1 MKKGFTL
8 AELLG
13 VIVILAVVALIA
25 FPIVS
30 QSIDSNRKK
39 LYQSQLDEIKLGAE
53 KWAYENINMLP
64 TANNGTVTITLL
76 NLKESGFLP
85 LDIKNPITGKLLPND
100 MTITITYRNNSY
112 DITVNGESGTDVN
125 NDFNSNAPTI
135 ILNGEAITY
144 VEIKGTYSELGA
156 IAKDKDGNL
165 IDDISI
171 TYREGSTEVGGIDAS
186 RFTTYSVVY
195 SATSNGYTSNITRT
209 VIVRDTTA
217 PVLSLEDT
225 TELTKD
231 ELASFNLLAG
241 VSVTD
246 NSGETINIQTSG
258 FDRLPTDKIVEYK
271 ACDSSNNCTTKRRII
286 KIVSVKEYV
295 DNSGANKPKLLANM
309 IPIKYNGSSW
319 VYADVSEEWYDYNS
333 KEWANAVVLNSGVT
347 KSVGNTISESEIAL
361 WYVWI
366 PRYKYQLFNANNGS
380 VSVQQINVTF
390 ETGTST
396 TGTVRCVDK
405 VSKSGNDSE
414 ICTNA
419 INGNW
424 YTHPAFTFGDKDLTG
439 FWMGKFEVS
448 TTNST
453 CNSTPSATNCN
464 KELPITIKP
473 GVSSFRYASIANQFN
488 SIRNI
493 ETDYG
498 ISNGD
503 SHMTKNMEW
512 GAVAYL
518 KQSKY
523 GLGIADIGFNS
534 SNSSYYTGGGSGTSY
549 KINVTYSTTGNIY
562 GVYDMSGG
570 SWEYVMGNMVD
581 SSGNFYAS
589 RSGFTSAPEDK
600 YYDKYTYGTS
610 LAHARGK
617 LGDATKE
624 TLTTFGSSTGG
635 WYSDYAYFVSASDS
649 WFPRSGSY
657 SDGSSAGVFYFNGSR
672 GSAYGSVSSRAVITP
687 N

>member
-186 RFTTYSVVY
+186 KFTTYSVVY

-246 NSGETINIQTSG
+246 NSGETIDIQTSG
-258 FDRLPTDKIVEYK
+258 FDRLPTDKIIEYK
-271 ACDSSNNCTTKRRII
+271 ACDSSNNCATKRRII
-286 KIVSVKEYV
+286 KIVSVK
-295 DNSGANKPKLLANM
+295 
-309 IPIKYNGSSW
+309 
-319 VYADVSEEWYDYNS
+319 
-333 KEWANAVVLNSGVT
+333 
-347 KSVGNTISESEIAL
+347 
-361 WYVWI
+361 
-366 PRYKYQLFNANNGS
+366 
-380 VSVQQINVTF
+380 
-390 ETGTST
+390 
-396 TGTVRCVDK
+396 
-405 VSKSGNDSE
+405 
-414 ICTNA
+414 
-419 INGNW
+419 
-424 YTHPAFTFGDKDLTG
+424 
-439 FWMGKFEVS
+439 
-448 TTNST
+448 
-453 CNSTPSATNCN
+453 
-464 KELPITIKP
+464 
-473 GVSSFRYASIANQFN
+473 
-488 SIRNI
+488 
-493 ETDYG
+493 
-498 ISNGD
+498 
-503 SHMTKNMEW
+503 
-512 GAVAYL
+512 
-518 KQSKY
+518 
-523 GLGIADIGFNS
+523 
-534 SNSSYYTGGGSGTSY
+534 
-549 KINVTYSTTGNIY
+549 
-562 GVYDMSGG
+562 
-570 SWEYVMGNMVD
+570 
-581 SSGNFYAS
+581 
-589 RSGFTSAPEDK
+589 
-600 YYDKYTYGTS
+600 
-610 LAHARGK
+610 
-617 LGDATKE
+617 
-624 TLTTFGSSTGG
+624 
-635 WYSDYAYFVSASDS
+635 
-649 WFPRSGSY
+649 
-657 SDGSSAGVFYFNGSR
+657 
-672 GSAYGSVSSRAVITP
+672 
-687 N
+687 

>member
-1 MKKGFTL
+1 MKNGFTL

-30 QSIDSNRKK
+30 QSIDKNRQK
-39 LYQSQLDEIKLGAE
+39 LYQSQLDEIELGAE

-64 TANNGTVTITLL
+64 TANNSTITITLL

-85 LDIKNPITGKLLPND
+85 LDIKNPITGNLLPND

-112 DITVNGESGTDVN
+112 EITVNGETGTDVS

-144 VEIKGTYSELGA
+144 VEIKGTYNELGA

-186 RFTTYSVVY
+186 KFTTYSVVY

-217 PVLSLEDT
+217 PVLSLPDT

-246 NSGETINIQTSG
+246 NSGETIDIQTSG
-258 FDRLPTDKIVEYK
+258 FDRLPTDKIIEYK

-286 KIVSVKEYV
+286 KIVSVKEYN
-295 DNSGANKPKLLANM
+295 DGSGANEPELLANM

-333 KEWANAVVLNSGVT
+333 KQWANAVVLNSGVT

-380 VSVQQINVTF
+380 VPFQQINVTF
-390 ETGTST
+390 ENGTST
-396 TGTVRCVDK
+396 TGTVRCVDDA
-405 VSKSGNDSE
+405 SGSGNSSE

-419 INGNW
+419 TNGNW
-424 YTHPAFTFGDKDLTG
+424 YTHPAFTFGDEELTG
-439 FWMGKFEVS
+439 FWVGKFEIS
-448 TTNST
+448 GT
-453 CNSTPSATNCN
+453 AD
-464 KELPITIKP
+464 LLTIKP
-473 GVSSFRYASIANQFN
+473 GISSLTNRSIYNNFI
-488 SIRNI
+488 SIK
-493 ETDYG
+493 G
-498 ISNGD
+498 ISNSYGLTGD
-503 SHMTKNMEW
+503 SHMIKNMEW
-512 GAVAYL
+512 GAITYL

-523 GLGIADIGFNS
+523 GLGVVDIVTNNS
-534 SNSSYYTGGGSGTSY
+534 SINGGGSGTSY
-549 KINVTYSTTGNIY
+549 KNNVGQSTTGNIY
-562 GVYDMSGG
+562 GIYDMSGNM
-570 SWEYVMGNMVD
+570 WEQVMGHMA
-581 SSGNFYAS
+581 SSNGV
-589 RSGFTSAPEDK
+589 FTSNFEEK
-600 YYDKYTYGTS
+600 YYDKYTYSSTS
-610 LAHARGK
+610 PVHSRGK

-624 TLTTFGSSTGG
+624 TLTTAGSYTGS
-635 WYSDYAYFVSASDS
+635 WYNDYAYFPYYTYSYFMRGGYQGTGVSVGIFAFNYTPGDS
-649 WFPRSGSY
+649 STNY
-657 SDGSSAGVFYFNGSR
+657 
-672 GSAYGSVSSRAVITP
+672 SSRAVITP